1 MVSNW
6 DMRNLALLLAVVP
19 FLALAQ
25 QQAPPPAE
33 TPPAQTP
40 PAAPPKKPAT
50 QNQVYKW
57 VDEEGVVHYT
67 DKPPTEGAQP
77 TKLPALQTYKGGTN
91 PSLNK
96 FDARRPSA
104 SGSTPVANLDI
115 VTPSHD
121 ETFRDRTVPVAVMVT
136 PQLKPG
142 QRLVYLLDGV
152 PVSEPTTQTS
162 YAMTEV
168 ERGTHTI
175 GVTIIDDAGNEHGS
189 APPVTIHV
197 KPPQVDNPSGKK
209 PAKPAPKR

>member
-1 MVSNW
+1 
-6 DMRNLALLLAVVP
+6 MRTLALILVLVP
-19 FLALAQ
+19 GLALAQ
-25 QQAPPPAE
+25 QAAPPAQ

-40 PAAPPKKPAT
+40 PPAAQPPKKPAP

-67 DKPPTEGAQP
+67 DKPPSEGAQP

-91 PSLNK
+91 PNLNR
-96 FDARRPSA
+96 FDRRGTGA
-104 SGSTPVANLDI
+104 SGAAPTVNLDI

-168 ERGTHTI
+168 DRGTHTI
-175 GVTIIDDAGNEHGS
+175 GVTVIDDAGNEHGS
-189 APPVTIHV
+189 APPVTVHV

-209 PAKPAPKR
+209 PAQPKPKPH